1 MNAFSETLRQEVAEH
16 GIRVTIVE
24 PGATNT
30 EVFDSIPDASD
41 RAVMTQHVTKQ
52 GNMQPEDIANAIL
65 FALRQPPN
73 VNVREIWM
81 APTAAVR

>member
-1 MNAFSETLRQEVAEH
+1 VNAFSETLRQEVAEV

-24 PGATNT
+24 PGATTT
-30 EVFDSIPDASD
+30 EVFESIPDAAD
-41 RAVMTQHVTKQ
+41 RASMTKHITKE
-52 GNMQPEDIANAIL
+52 GNMSAEDVAGAIL